1 MARLLFLTPQVPYPP
16 HQGTTIRNYNLI
28 AHLAQDYEVHVL
40 SFIQEGDE
48 PPENSPLARYCALV
62 DTVPAPKRT
71 TAQRLATTLLHPA
84 PDMAHRLSSDGL
96 QARLGMLL
104 EQYRYDAV
112 QIEGIEMAPYGL
124 WLASHPLW
132 RLARV
137 KEDRPEIPIGRPRL
151 VFDDHNAEYVLQQ
164 RAWETDTR
172 RPSRWHAAGYSF
184 IQWQKLRRYE
194 AAVCRQADRVVA
206 VSEADRQALLEL
218 DPMLQVAVVP
228 NGVDLGYYGAY
239 DRRLDPQPPDY
250 GSHAILFTGKM
261 DFRPNIDAVTW
272 FAEEVLPLVRQ
283 QVPEARFIVVGK
295 QPSERVARLGTL
307 PGVTIT
313 GWVPDIRAH
322 IAAAEVYVVPM
333 RIGGGTRLKVLEA
346 LAMRRAVVSTHV
358 GAEGF
363 PLEGQD
369 ALAFAD
375 EPARFAD
382 TVVELLQDHQCRDRL
397 GNAGRAFVE
406 ANYGWQAIVPRMKAV
421 YQELGINP

>member
-1 MARLLFLTPQVPYPP
+1 
-16 HQGTTIRNYNLI
+16 
-28 AHLAQDYEVHVL
+28 
-40 SFIQEGDE
+40 
-48 PPENSPLARYCALV
+48 
-62 DTVPAPKRT
+62 
-71 TAQRLATTLLHPA
+71 
-84 PDMAHRLSSDGL
+84 
-96 QARLGMLL
+96 
-104 EQYRYDAV
+104 
-112 QIEGIEMAPYGL
+112 
-124 WLASHPLW
+124 
-132 RLARV
+132 
-137 KEDRPEIPIGRPRL
+137 
-151 VFDDHNAEYVLQQ
+151 VLQQ

-172 RPSRWHAAGYSF
+172 RPSRWHAAGYSL

-206 VSEADRQALLEL
+206 VSEADRRALLEL
-218 DPMLQVAVVP
+218 DPALDVTVVP

-239 DRRLDPQPPDY
+239 ERQSDPQPPDY
-250 GSHAILFTGKM
+250 GPYAIMFTGKM

-272 FAEEVLPLVRQ
+272 FAEEVLPLVRR

-295 QPSERVARLGTL
+295 QPHERVVRLGVQ

-322 IAAAEVYVVPM
+322 IAAAAVYVVPM

-363 PLEGQD
+363 PLEGQE

-375 EPARFAD
+375 EPDRFAE
-382 TVVELLQDHQCRDRL
+382 TVVALLGDRQCRQQL

-421 YQELGINP
+421 YKELGIGA